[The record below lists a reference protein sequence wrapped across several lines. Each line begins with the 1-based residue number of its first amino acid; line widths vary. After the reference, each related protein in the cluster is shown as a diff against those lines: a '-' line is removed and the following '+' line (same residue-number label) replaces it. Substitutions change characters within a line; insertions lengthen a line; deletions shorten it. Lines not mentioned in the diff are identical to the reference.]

1 MNKLGL
7 LSKLPTLETMFNV
20 TDVVPL
26 VFADIQLTLEIGV
39 LGWNF
44 DASDTWFSSF
54 DGAQIKLGNN
64 TLDIVDVMF
73 NLTNPNVI
81 AIDTSPVLPQL
92 DNGLYGLH
100 LRRAETLAECRATAG
115 SFYINTDYPRAAK
128 WDDGIAKWDDGV
140 SKWDSQT
147 GVLYV
152 HLPSSGTTETSS
164 DPNDYTISARANV
177 PISNGPKESTS
188 LYPGINSGIVNGSF
202 EKAGLANWTIATG
215 SGVTVT
221 ASTAQ
226 ALKGTTSA
234 AIESDGVSI
243 DVQGLLRQ
251 TKTTVIGQKYRVS
264 GAYYIDEDSEDEW
277 HPYIAISNV
286 AINDVIL
293 TDGRNLRGSF
303 IRTLLNGDKGRWY
316 RFKFDYMAWTTSTV
330 INFYGRTDAG
340 IAASGIIFFDDIN
353 HQVIAR
359 YESYSNRLVSE
370 SIPQIS
376 SGTND
381 SRFGSKI
388 TTNASLQILNGD
400 GVLYDTFGVEIVSGA
415 QNITP
420 LSGGFSIDVGYS
432 SVQNGEMPREAF
444 DKIFLGTIERV
455 PKIDDNFAWISA
467 SDFRSVFQDLVPP
480 HVASFDDFQTADE
493 RNYGKPVPMLFG
505 QKNHII
511 PTMLTRGLAEFGN
524 GGVYSFSDPSFT
536 ATYDTSVLNQG
547 VVLNYYMYADEKA
560 REIVDATR
568 RVAMNIAGS
577 VVNFRGA
584 SQLFFDNV
592 ILEVLD
598 GGSVVGL
605 GNSKGTR
612 QNNWIDWKFD
622 IGTKPPVTLYAA
634 AMPAGVYA
642 AWNQWEPA
650 KGFAQAL
657 AAAMNAVHNL
667 PYQVFYGSD
676 TRFQLVSDF
685 GGGFAGFEVLVLSGI
700 HAKVGVYKV
709 AGQDEGVDATG
720 NFAYVAKNPVWFS
733 PEESEIVALQV
744 TGYIDDSIGTWTGTA
759 DALIRKG
766 VDITRFVAAKV
777 YGLDTIRVFDNDIL
791 NAFRSSPQA
800 YNLGVFL
807 DEQIS
812 GVALLEGLEISDFA
826 EYIFDGGKISIR
838 SLVDATINHTI
849 EEKDILFYAASE
861 TTREVKDAVEIEYDI
876 TSARRLTR
884 RNRRGAGR
892 LRGNRSTSL
901 RRTSYIVD
909 GEEAGLL
916 NRRIGDLTEKTSVF
930 HNIKTIGRLMGGRY
944 GDRVSL
950 SRDKGLGILSEK
962 LCKITRIK
970 KNYLTREVD
979 TVLLEE

>member
-1 MNKLGL
+1 MNRLGF
-7 LSKLPTLETMFNV
+7 LSKLPTLETMFDV
-20 TDVVPL
+20 SDVVPL
-26 VFADIQLTLEIGV
+26 VFADIQLTFEVGV
-39 LGWNF
+39 LGWNS
-44 DASDTWFSSF
+44 AGSDTWFSSF

-73 NLTNPNVI
+73 NLTTPNVI

-100 LRRAETLAECRATAG
+100 LRRAETLAECQATAG
-115 SFYINTDYPRAAK
+115 SFYINTDYPRFAK
-128 WDDGIAKWDDGV
+128 WDDEISVWDDGV
-140 SKWDSQT
+140 SIWDSQT

-152 HLPSSGTTETSS
+152 HLPSPGTTDTSS
-164 DPNDYTISARANV
+164 DPNDYTISARANI
-177 PISNGPKESTS
+177 PISNGPKDSAA
-188 LYPGINSGIVNGSF
+188 LYSGINSGIVNGSF
-202 EKAGLANWTIATG
+202 EEAGLANWTTAAG

-221 ASTAQ
+221 VTSVR

-234 AIESDGVSI
+234 AIEGDGVSG
-243 DVQGLLRQ
+243 VAQGILRQ
-251 TKTTVIGQKYRVS
+251 TKTTVVGQKYRVS
-264 GAYYIDEDSEDEW
+264 GAYYINESSEEGW
-277 HPYIAISNV
+277 FPYIAISD
-286 AINDVIL
+286 AGITDVIL
-293 TDGRNLRGSF
+293 TDGRNLRGAF
-303 IRTLLNGDKGRWY
+303 LRTLLNGDKGRWY
-316 RFKFDYMAWTTSTV
+316 RFKFDYIAWDTSITL
-330 INFYGRTDAG
+330 NFYGRTDVG
-340 IAASGIIFFDDIN
+340 ASGLIFFDDID

-359 YESYSNRLVSE
+359 YESYSNRLISE

-388 TTNASLQILNGD
+388 TTSVSLQMLNGD
-400 GVLYDTFGVEIVSGA
+400 GALYDTFGVEIVSGA
-415 QNITP
+415 QNATP
-420 LSGGFSIDVGYS
+420 LSGEVSIDVGYS
-432 SVQNGEMPREAF
+432 SEQNGEMPREAF
-444 DKIFLGTIERV
+444 DKIFLGTVDRV
-455 PKIDDNFAWISA
+455 PKIDDNMASVSA

-480 HVASFDDFQTADE
+480 HVASLDDFVDADE
-493 RNYGKPVPMLFG
+493 RSYGKPVPMLFG
-505 QKNHII
+505 QKGHII
-511 PTMLTRGLAEFGN
+511 PTMLTRGLAAN
-524 GGVYSFSDPSFT
+524 ADGGVYSFNDPSFT
-536 ATYDTSVLNQG
+536 TIYDTSVLNQG
-547 VVLNYYMYADEKA
+547 VTLDYYMYADEKA
-560 REIVDATR
+560 RDIVDTAR
-568 RVAMNIAGS
+568 RVSMDIAGS
-577 VVNFRGA
+577 VENFRGA

-598 GGSVVGL
+598 GGSVGGL

-612 QNNWIDWKFD
+612 QQNWIDWKFD
-622 IGTKPPVTLYAA
+622 IGTKPPTTLYAA
-634 AMPAGVYA
+634 QVPAGVYA
-642 AWNQWEPA
+642 AWNQWDPA
-650 KGFAQAL
+650 KGFAQVL

-667 PYQVFYGSD
+667 PYQVFYGPD

-700 HAKVGVYKV
+700 HAKVGVYKI

-720 NFAYVAKNPVWFS
+720 NFAYTAQNPVWTS
-733 PEESEIVALQV
+733 AEESEIVALRV
-744 TGYIDDSIGTWTGTA
+744 SGYPDDSIGTWTGTA

-777 YGLDTIRVFDNDIL
+777 YGLDTVRVFDNSIL
-791 NAFRSSPQA
+791 NSFRSNPQA

-838 SLVDATINHTI
+838 SLVDATINHTV

-876 TSARRLTR
+876 TSGRRPTR

-901 RRTSYIVD
+901 NRTSYIIDV
-909 GEEAGLL
+909 EEAGLL

-930 HNIKTIGRLMGGRY
+930 HNIRTIGKLMGGRY
-944 GDRVSL
+944 GDRVFL
-950 SRDKGLGILSEK
+950 SRDKGLGTLSEK

>member
-1 MNKLGL
+1 MNKLGF

-20 TDVVPL
+20 SDVVPL
-26 VFADIQLTLEIGV
+26 VFADIQLTFEVGV
-39 LGWNF
+39 LGW
-44 DASDTWFSSF
+44 DSAGSDTWFSSF
-54 DGAQIKLGNN
+54 DGAQIQLVNN

-73 NLTNPNVI
+73 NLTNPNTI

-100 LRRAETLAECRATAG
+100 LRRAETLVECKATAG
-115 SFYINTDYPRAAK
+115 SFFIDTDYPRVAK
-128 WDDGIAKWDDGV
+128 WDDGISVWDDGV

-147 GVLYV
+147 GVLYI
-152 HLPSSGTTETSS
+152 HLPSPGTTDTSS

-177 PISNGPKESTS
+177 PISNGPKESVS

-202 EKAGLANWTIATG
+202 EEAGLANWTTFAG

-221 ASTAQ
+221 ASTAR

-234 AIESDGVSI
+234 AIESDGVTI
-243 DVQGLLRQ
+243 GTQGLLRQ

-277 HPYIAISNV
+277 HPYIAISNA

-293 TDGRNLRGSF
+293 TDGRNLRGLF
-303 IRTLLNGDKGRWY
+303 IRTLLNADKGRWY
-316 RFKFDYMAWTTSTV
+316 RFKFDYIAWTTSTV
-330 INFYGRTDAG
+330 INFYGRTDTG
-340 IAASGIIFFDDIN
+340 VAASGIVFFDDIA
-353 HQVIAR
+353 HRVIAR
-359 YESYSNRLVSE
+359 YESYSNRLISE

-388 TTNASLQILNGD
+388 TTNVSLQILNGD
-400 GVLYDTFGVEIVSGA
+400 GALYDTFGAEIVSGA

-420 LSGGFSIDVGYS
+420 LSGEVSIDVGYS
-432 SVQNGEMPREAF
+432 SEQNGEMPREAF
-444 DKIFLGTIERV
+444 DKIFLGTVDRV
-455 PKIDDNFAWISA
+455 PTIDDNMASVSA

-511 PTMLTRGLAEFGN
+511 PTMLTKGLAEFGN

-536 ATYDTSVLNQG
+536 AIYDTSVLNQG
-547 VVLNYYMYADEKA
+547 VTLSYYMYADEKA
-560 REIVDATR
+560 RGIIDTTR
-568 RVAMNIAGS
+568 RVAMDIAGS

-622 IGTKPPVTLYAA
+622 IGTKPPTTLYAA

-650 KGFAQAL
+650 KGFAQVL
-657 AAAMNAVHNL
+657 ATAMNAVHNL
-667 PYQVFYGSD
+667 PYQVFYVN
-676 TRFQLVSDF
+676 TKFQVVSDF
-685 GGGFAGFEVLVLSGI
+685 GGGFAGFEVLLLSGI

-720 NFAYVAKNPVWFS
+720 NFAYEAKNPVWFS
-733 PEESEIVALQV
+733 AEESEIVALQV
-744 TGYIDDSIGTWTGTA
+744 TGYIDDSIGTWTGEA
-759 DALIRKG
+759 DALIQKG
-766 VDITRFVAAKV
+766 VDVTRFVAAKV
-777 YGLDTIRVFDNDIL
+777 YGLNTVRVFDNATL
-791 NAFRSSPQA
+791 NAFRSNPQA
-800 YNLGVFL
+800 YNLGIFL

-838 SLVDATINHTI
+838 SLVDATINHTV
-849 EEKDILFYAASE
+849 EEKDILFYSASE

-876 TSARRLTR
+876 TSARRPTR
-884 RNRRGAGR
+884 RDRRGAGR
-892 LRGNRSTSL
+892 LRGNRSISL
-901 RRTSYIVD
+901 RRTSYIID

-916 NRRIGDLTEKTSVF
+916 NRRIGDLTEKTSIF
-930 HNIKTIGRLMGGRY
+930 HNIRTVGKLMGGRY
-944 GDRVSL
+944 GDRVTL
-950 SRDKGLGILSEK
+950 SRDKGLGILNEK
-962 LCKITRIK
+962 LCKVTRIK